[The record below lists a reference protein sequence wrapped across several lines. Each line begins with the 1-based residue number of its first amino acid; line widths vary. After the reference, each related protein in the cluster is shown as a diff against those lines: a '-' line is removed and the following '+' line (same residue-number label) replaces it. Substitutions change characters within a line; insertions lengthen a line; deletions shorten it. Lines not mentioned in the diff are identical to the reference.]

1 MATKHKMTTSV
12 QPVARRPS
20 PAEQRAAQAAL
31 LSDKMAT
38 LKQEAAERRAQRDKQ
53 TSAAASAPPAA
64 GRGKQS

>member
-53 TSAAASAPPAA
+53 TAAAASAPANPRRSKA
-64 GRGKQS
+64 S